1 MSVRKREL
9 SIGVLVLVIATS
21 AYLLGWTNLFT
32 VKKVEL
38 IGAPNPEVKSAVL
51 KISDIKL
58 GEKMARIEPRSIES
72 ALEKSGIGWLESV
85 DISRN
90 WISGKVLMQ
99 LKARQAI
106 AISGSQ
112 YVDIEGVLFTS
123 PIQLPKQVLAKLP
136 ELSGSDTQSRADGI
150 DLYLNL
156 PEDFKSRVRE
166 ITVSSQGNYQFTIG
180 EKLRVRWG
188 NSENSAIKAKI
199 FAALIKLPENKKIT
213 LMDLSNP
220 TKPSV
225 K

>member
-21 AYLLGWTNLFT
+21 VYLLGWTNLFT